1 MHGSLVGQ
9 PMDTAKDDHTTMEN
23 RAAHNA
29 TRAMEVSSPKLTMLV
44 MVEATVALIMVM
56 TTIPAQLHTAAM
68 TIATLTSRDLV
79 DTQVAM
85 ALGASVIPFT
95 QMTPKVSS
103 TVINKAGFVTSC
115 RRKKEND
122 ISIILFYLLSY
133 SFTLSLRKFYILTNL
148 ILARF

>member
-1 MHGSLVGQ
+1 
-9 PMDTAKDDHTTMEN
+9 
-23 RAAHNA
+23 
-29 TRAMEVSSPKLTMLV
+29 

-95 QMTPKVSS
+95 QMTPKVSN

-133 SFTLSLRKFYILTNL
+133 SLLYLYVYFTYS
-148 ILARF
+148 RF